1 MASLVRWTPW
11 NELASVHNEMSRL
24 MNGILEG
31 NGRTTQAWVP
41 ALDVWEREDEI
52 VYAFDLPGI
61 PEESIEVEF
70 EDGSLTVSA
79 ERERKHEVSDE
90 RFYRFERRYG
100 TFSRTIGLPQG
111 VDESAIRA
119 DYADGVLEVHVGE
132 RRLAELLQAVGDTQR
147 GLLEIEQPTQVDR
160 RADEHELS
168 AGAGDRLAEL
178 VDLAPA
184 VSHRRQQR
192 PDVRVP
198 SEGLGDRADGEGA
211 GIHEL
216 GRTVLLRREHR
227 RAVGHLPVRQRRAVL
242 DRENAL
248 AADAAGVAL
257 DIDRRRGQH
266 DARIGVSVDRVQHA
280 VDAVLLRA
288 VDLVHDADVR
298 HAQVRLTG
306 VIAQLV
312 SRPVRVDDDDV
323 QIGTDERRVVVAAV
337 PDDHFGVALR
347 EVEDRRVV
355 DAGEDEVSLRQ
366 VRLVLL
372 ALLDRRIRCVEI
384 VVPLEAL
391 HRLSREVAVRH
402 RVPDDRDAL
411 AGAAQQ
417 RRHSSRGLALTGAR
431 AYGAD
436 GDARLRRREHRLARR
451 EQLEGRSCGER
462 SRSDVH
468 HVLVRDVRVGED
480 DDLHLVL
487 AHERVEL
494 VLCCDGDPGGIEGP
508 GELRRVEASFDVRD
522 LGRREGDDLD
532 VLATSVGDVE
542 VVKVA
547 PRSTGD
553 QHPRPGHG

>member
-24 MNGILEG
+24 MNGLLEG

-111 VDESAIRA
+111 VD
-119 DYADGVLEVHVGE
+119 E

-312 SRPVRVDDDDV
+312 SRPVRVDDDD
-323 QIGTDERRVVVAAV
+323 
-337 PDDHFGVALR
+337 
-347 EVEDRRVV
+347 
-355 DAGEDEVSLRQ
+355 
-366 VRLVLL
+366 
-372 ALLDRRIRCVEI
+372 
-384 VVPLEAL
+384 
-391 HRLSREVAVRH
+391 
-402 RVPDDRDAL
+402 
-411 AGAAQQ
+411 
-417 RRHSSRGLALTGAR
+417 
-431 AYGAD
+431 
-436 GDARLRRREHRLARR
+436 
-451 EQLEGRSCGER
+451 
-462 SRSDVH
+462 
-468 HVLVRDVRVGED
+468 
-480 DDLHLVL
+480 
-487 AHERVEL
+487 
-494 VLCCDGDPGGIEGP
+494 
-508 GELRRVEASFDVRD
+508 
-522 LGRREGDDLD
+522 
-532 VLATSVGDVE
+532 
-542 VVKVA
+542 
-547 PRSTGD
+547 
-553 QHPRPGHG
+553 